1 MPKNSQVPKR
11 AIHKITT
18 SGRYSKAVII
28 PREFLRTL
36 NWREDQNV
44 EIQLDKKNK
53 QLIIKDAKTK
63 KK

>member
-1 MPKNSQVPKR
+1 MVKTKK

-18 SGRYSKAVII
+18 FGRYSKAII
-28 PREFLRTL
+28 LPRDFLRIL

-44 EIQLDKKNK
+44 EIRLDEKNK

-63 KK
+63 KKK

>member
-1 MPKNSQVPKR
+1 MSETLKK

-18 SGRYSKAVII
+18 SGKYSKAII
-28 PREFLRTL
+28 LPRNFLRIL

-44 EIQLDKKNK
+44 EITLDEKNK

-63 KK
+63 NK